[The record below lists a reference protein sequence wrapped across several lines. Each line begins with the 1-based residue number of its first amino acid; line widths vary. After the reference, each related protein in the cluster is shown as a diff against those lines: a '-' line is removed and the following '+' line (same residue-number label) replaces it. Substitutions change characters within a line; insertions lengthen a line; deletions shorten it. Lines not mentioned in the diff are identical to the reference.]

1 MLLLVFNF
9 LNLPWKA
16 GKYVCHFWVSLWVYE
31 FCGGWDG
38 HVPSNDV
45 ILYSGSIYEVNS
57 RKHIILS
64 LSLKSI
70 VDLIFSSQDREREW
84 GKKRG
89 KGRERENWKIRG
101 GREKGV
107 QLQCSSWRTTGSP
120 SSSLEMTIL
129 RNKSQDETIR
139 VCLGIFTTAL
149 WNEKLK
155 SNFHGKIPRLT
166 FTMPCYIIKLKI
178 NYSRKWVLSNLVGGQ
193 ITSNAMW

>member
-16 GKYVCHFWVSLWVYE
+16 GKYVCQFWVSLWVYE

-57 RKHIILS
+57 RKHNFVPVVE
-64 LSLKSI
+64 KHCRPY
-70 VDLIFSSQDREREW
+70 IFFSRQGERMRKKTGQRER
-84 GKKRG
+84 K
-89 KGRERENWKIRG
+89 RENWKIRG

-193 ITSNAMW
+193 VTSNAMW